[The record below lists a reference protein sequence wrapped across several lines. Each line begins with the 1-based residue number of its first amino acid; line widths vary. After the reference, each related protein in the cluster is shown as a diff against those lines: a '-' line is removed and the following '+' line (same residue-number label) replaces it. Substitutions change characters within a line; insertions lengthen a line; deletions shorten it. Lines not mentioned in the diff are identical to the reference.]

1 MTKTYDIDID
11 ADNPFYELSR
21 VAAWWQL
28 RPTDKG
34 DGEGY
39 TGMAL
44 HVKRY
49 HGTVIDNTEFQGP
62 LLPFLIRQAIE
73 WASEFTKAA
82 PQTSK
87 TKRVIPRT

>member
-34 DGEGY
+34 DGCC
-39 TGMAL
+39 
-44 HVKRY
+44 H
-49 HGTVIDNTEFQGP
+49 
-62 LLPFLIRQAIE
+62 
-73 WASEFTKAA
+73 S
-82 PQTSK
+82 
-87 TKRVIPRT
+87 

>member
-1 MTKTYDIDID
+1 MTKTYDIETPFD
-11 ADNPFYELSR
+11 ALNL

-34 DGEGY
+34 DGHGY

-44 HVKRY
+44 HVKRAN
-49 HGTVIDNTEFQGP
+49 GTTMESTEFLGTDLDDLIIDATVWCQG
-62 LLPFLIRQAIE
+62 
-73 WASEFTKAA
+73 ASKTA

-87 TKRVIPRT
+87 TKRVIPRQ

>member
-1 MTKTYDIDID
+1 MTKTYDID
-11 ADNPFYELSR
+11 NPFQDLNL

-28 RPTDKG
+28 RPTDTG
-34 DGEGY
+34 DGKGY

-44 HVKRY
+44 HAKRAN
-49 HGTVIDNTEFQGP
+49 GTTIESNEFLGKF
-62 LLPFLIRQAIE
+62 LPDLVADAIR
-73 WASEFTKAA
+73 WCSETTKAA

>member
-1 MTKTYDIDID
+1 MI
-11 ADNPFYELSR
+11 PFEAFAALNK

-34 DGEGY
+34 DGNGY
-39 TGMAL
+39 TGMCL

-49 HGTVIDNTEFQGP
+49 HDEHIEQQEFLGTDLGD
-62 LLPFLIRQAIE
+62 LLAKGTA
-73 WASEFTKAA
+73 WAAETTKTA